1 MNIFKYVC
9 MQSKQ
14 RGKTWT
20 YCTGQLN
27 IWSGCMWPL
36 NPNEFEVPD
45 LDFKLKGATAGK

>member
-1 MNIFKYVC
+1 MCACNGNKG
-9 MQSKQ
+9 
-14 RGKTWT
+14 GKH